1 MDEQLLKESPKPE
14 SWWAGCLPRIA
25 SIAVAAP
32 LLIWLVVS

>member
-25 SIAVAAP
+25 VAVVAP